1 MSLDTCVRLRD
12 FSLTLSPKH
21 AWRNAQ
27 AILPCLPTQVR
38 RIALNFRMDP
48 SQVTAKMVQ
57 EFKWDQLLTEIEH
70 CGELEHLDIGAD
82 SSSTQFSLQDAI
94 IKTLPTS
101 LRCITHF
108 V

>member
-1 MSLDTCVRLRD
+1 MSLDTCARLRD

-38 RIALNFRMDP
+38 RIALSFRIDLY
-48 SQVTAKMVQ
+48 QITAKMVQ

-70 CGELEHLDIGAD
+70 CDELERLDIGAD
-82 SSSTQFSLQDAI
+82 SSSTHLSLQDAI
-94 IKTLPTS
+94 AKALPAS
-101 LRCITHF
+101 LRRITHF